1 MGSAILSAPAD
12 EQTGAGD
19 LRAIG
24 HWVPERESVVGF
36 DDSAMAGLA
45 AQPRLTVH
53 LVREGPQ
60 GRIGIAT
67 GGRADHGGPHG
78 AGALPLLATLPA
90 LYPEWLGDRSFGET
104 YGVRFPYVCGE
115 MANGIASVAMVA
127 AMAEADM
134 LGFFGAAGL
143 PLAQIEQAVAELS
156 RRIRPHH
163 AWGVNLIHSP
173 QEPAQEEHLAELLIR
188 AQVPC
193 VSASAF
199 MALTPALIRCAA
211 AGLAR
216 DAAGNIVRA
225 RQIFAKVSRMEVA
238 ERFMSPPSSEALAA
252 LLARGAIT
260 PQEAELAAL
269 LPIAEDVTVEADS
282 GGHTDG
288 RPLTVL
294 LPGILE
300 LRAQIMARHP
310 AFPRIRVGAAG
321 GLGTPGAVAA
331 AFALGADY
339 VLTGSLNQAAA
350 ESGLSAAAKALLGE
364 ADFADVAMAPAA
376 DMFELGV
383 KVQVL
388 KRGTLFAARATRLY
402 EAWLRYDGLEAIPD
416 ELRARMESE
425 IFRRPL
431 EQAWE
436 QTRAFWSARDPAEVE
451 RAEREPKHRMALTF
465 RWYLGMSSRWAI
477 SGDPERRADYQIWCG
492 PAMGGFNRWVAGTF
506 LADPAQRSVVQI
518 ARNLLEGAAVL
529 TRAHQFRTYGA
540 PVPPAAFHF
549 VPRLLD

>member
-1 MGSAILSAPAD
+1 MDS
-12 EQTGAGD
+12 GA
-19 LRAIG
+19 
-24 HWVPERESVVGF
+24 
-36 DDSAMAGLA
+36 AGLRVIGRWLA
-45 AQPRLTVH
+45 GPDGVACFDASALADVVAQPRLSVH
-53 LVREGPQ
+53 VAREGPQ

-67 GGRADHGGPHG
+67 GGRTEHGAALV

-115 MANGIASVAMVA
+115 MANGIASVAMVV

-143 PLAQIEQAVAELS
+143 PLAQVEQAIAELS
-156 RRIRPHH
+156 RRIGRNH

-173 QEPAQEEHLAELLIR
+173 QEPAQEEHLADLLIR

-199 MALTPALIRCAA
+199 MALTPALVRCAA
-211 AGLAR
+211 AGLSR
-216 DAAGNIVRA
+216 DAAGGIVRA
-225 RQIFAKVSRMEVA
+225 RQIFAKVSRIEVA
-238 ERFMSPPSSEALAA
+238 ERFMSPPPSVALAA
-252 LLARGAIT
+252 LVARGAIT
-260 PQEAELAAL
+260 PQEAELAAQ
-269 LPIAEDVTVEADS
+269 LPVAEDVTVEADS

-294 LPGILE
+294 LPGMIG
-300 LRAQIMARHP
+300 LRAEIMARHP
-310 AFPRIRVGAAG
+310 WFPPIRVGAAG
-321 GLGTPGAVAA
+321 GIGTPGAVAA

-350 ESGLSAAAKALLGE
+350 ESGLSPTAKALLGE

-402 EAWLRYDGLEAIPD
+402 ETWLAYDGLDAIPA
-416 ELRARMESE
+416 ELRARLESE
-425 IFRRPL
+425 IFRQPL
-431 EQAWE
+431 EQAWDE
-436 QTRAFWSARDPAEVE
+436 TRAFWSARDPAEVA

-477 SGDPERRADYQIWCG
+477 SGEPGRRADYQIWCG

-529 TRAHQFRTYGA
+529 TRAHQFRTHGV

-549 VPRLLD
+549 VPRPLD

>member
-1 MGSAILSAPAD
+1 MGSAIPDTSVEA
-12 EQTGAGD
+12 ETGAAG
-19 LRAIG
+19 LRVVG
-24 HWVPERESVVGF
+24 RWTPERDSVLGF
-36 DDSAMAGLA
+36 DASALTELL
-45 AQPRLTVH
+45 AQPRLSVH
-53 LVREGPQ
+53 VVRENPQ
-60 GRIGIAT
+60 GRVGLAT
-67 GGRADHGGPHG
+67 GGRAEHG
-78 AGALPLLATLPA
+78 AGALPLLGTLPA
-90 LYPEWLGDRSFGET
+90 LYPEWLGDRSFGEAH
-104 YGVRFPYVCGE
+104 GVRFPYVCGE
-115 MANGIASVAMVA
+115 MANGIAAVPMVV

-143 PLAQIEQAVAELS
+143 ALARVEQAVAELS
-156 RRIRPHH
+156 RRIGPGR

-173 QEPAQEEHLAELLIR
+173 QEPAQEERLAELLIQAR
-188 AQVPC
+188 VPC

-199 MALTPALIRCAA
+199 MRLTPAVIRCAA
-211 AGLAR
+211 AGLRR
-216 DAAGNIVRA
+216 DAGGGIARA
-225 RQIFAKVSRMEVA
+225 RRIFAKVSRLEVA
-238 ERFMSPPSSEALAA
+238 ERFMSPPPADALAA
-252 LLARGAIT
+252 LVARGALT
-260 PQEAELAAL
+260 PEEAELAAQ

-294 LPGILE
+294 LPSMLE

-321 GLGTPGAVAA
+321 GLGAPSAVAA

-339 VLTGSLNQAAA
+339 VLTGSLNQAAV
-350 ESGLSAAAKALLGE
+350 ESGLSAAAKAMLAH

-388 KRGTLFAARATRLY
+388 KRGTLFAARATRLH
-402 EAWLRYDGLEAIPD
+402 EAWLRYDGLDAIPA
-416 ELRARMESE
+416 EPRARLEAD
-425 IFRRPL
+425 IFRQPL

-436 QTRAFWSARDPAEVE
+436 ATQAFWSARDPAEVA
-451 RAEREPKHRMALTF
+451 RAEREPKHKMALTF

-477 SGDPERRADYQIWCG
+477 SGEPSRTADYQIWCG
-492 PAMGGFNRWVAGTF
+492 PAMGGFNRWAAGSF

-529 TRAHQFRTYGA
+529 TRAHQARTHGV

-549 VPRLLD
+549 VPRPLD

>member
-1 MGSAILSAPAD
+1 MGSAILSAPAAAS
-12 EQTGAGD
+12 GAGE
-19 LRAIG
+19 LRVLG
-24 HWVPERESVVGF
+24 HWLPERESVVAF
-36 DDSAMAGLA
+36 DAAALTGLI
-45 AQPRLTVH
+45 AQPRLSVH
-53 LVREGPQ
+53 VVRESPLGT
-60 GRIGIAT
+60 IGIAS

-78 AGALPLLATLPA
+78 TGALPLLATLPA

-104 YGVRFPYVCGE
+104 HGVRFPYVSGE
-115 MANGIASVAMVA
+115 MANGIASAAMVA

-143 PLAQIEQAVAELS
+143 PLAQVEQAIDELS
-156 RRIRPHH
+156 RRIAPRR

-173 QEPAQEEHLAELLIR
+173 QEPAQEEQLAELLIR
-188 AQVPC
+188 THVPC

-199 MALTPALIRCAA
+199 MRLTPALIRCAA
-211 AGLAR
+211 AGLRR

-252 LLARGAIT
+252 LVAHGAIT

-294 LPGILE
+294 LPGMLE
-300 LRAQIMARHP
+300 LRANIMARHP
-310 AFPRIRVGAAG
+310 SFPRIRVGAAG

-339 VLTGSLNQAAA
+339 VLTGSLNQAAV
-350 ESGLSAAAKALLGE
+350 ESGLSAAAKTMLGE

-402 EAWLRYDGLEAIPD
+402 EAWLRYDSLEAIPD
-416 ELRARMESE
+416 ELRARIEADM
-425 IFRRPL
+425 FRKPL
-431 EQAWE
+431 AQAWE
-436 QTRAFWSARDPAEVE
+436 ETRAFWSARDAAEVE
-451 RAEREPKHRMALTF
+451 RAEREPKHKMALTF
-465 RWYLGMSSRWAI
+465 RWYLGMSSRWAV
-477 SGDPERRADYQIWCG
+477 SGEPERRADYQIWCG
-492 PAMGGFNRWVAGTF
+492 PAMGGFNRWVAGSF

-529 TRAHQFRTYGA
+529 TRAQQLRTHGV

-549 VPRLLD
+549 VPRPLD